1 MAIIGAFTKQ
11 PGDTLDYDIDYTK
24 WLVAGD
30 EVTSAG
36 AAVAPSGL
44 TLVSVSEGVPDVVKV
59 WVSGGTSGVRYK
71 VTVITSTKGGRVK
84 EDEFLLTVKEF

>member
-11 PGDTLDYDIDYTK
+11 PGDTLDYDIDYTQ

-30 EVTSAG
+30 EVTSAV
-36 AAVAPSGL
+36 AAAAPSGL